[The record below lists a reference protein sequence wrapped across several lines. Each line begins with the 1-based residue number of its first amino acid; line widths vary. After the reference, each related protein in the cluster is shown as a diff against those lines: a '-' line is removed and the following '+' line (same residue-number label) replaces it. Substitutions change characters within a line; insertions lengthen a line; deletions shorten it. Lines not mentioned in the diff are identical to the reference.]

1 MKGKLMNIVRRIG
14 ILLLL
19 VSMLVGAGSA
29 SAQDEVTLTI
39 WTFGAFFTDL
49 YKGIEADYKE
59 IAPHVTIVVEEI
71 PYVQLYDNLQGTF
84 VAGVGA
90 PDIVDIEQ
98 GVISRFLKGEPGL
111 VPLNDMIAPYEDD
124 YIMAKT
130 ALYAYEGAIYGI
142 DHCLC
147 PVVLYYRHDLFA
159 DAGIEMPIATWDEF
173 IEATAP
179 LTEQGIAPL
188 VLDDRSWGD
197 YYMLLLQ
204 SGSPG
209 FFDDEGNV
217 IVDSP
222 GNIAVLEWYL
232 GLLESGVAIST
243 GDWYVTWGLRAE
255 GKIAAVIGAD
265 WHAGS
270 MKNELAEGAGL
281 WRAAPLP
288 AFEEG
293 GSRTSTFGG
302 TAYTITTQSEHP
314 EEAWAFIEFAMFDE
328 DNKILE
334 YHINNL
340 LPPILSHLDN
350 EALLAPDPYFDN
362 QSLGE
367 LFLELAPE
375 VPFQARGPWWNEAST
390 LVANAV
396 FEATQ
401 GEKTAEQALKDAA
414 DELRRQIDFG

>member
-1 MKGKLMNIVRRIG
+1 MKRTISIFTAA
-14 ILLLL
+14 LLLL
-19 VSMLVGAGSA
+19 GMLIGAGSA
-29 SAQDEVTLTI
+29 SAQDDVTLTI
-39 WTFGAFFTDL
+39 WTFGPFFTDL
-49 YKGIEADYKE
+49 YLGIEADYKE
-59 IAPHVTIVVEEI
+59 IAPHVSIVVEEI
-71 PYVQLYDNLQGTF
+71 PFGQLYDNLQGAF

-90 PDIVDIEQ
+90 PDIVDVEQ

-111 VPLNDMIAPYEDD
+111 VPLNDLIAPYEDD

-130 ALYAYEGAIYGI
+130 ALYADQGVIYGI

-147 PVVLYYRHDLFA
+147 PVVLYYQHDIFA
-159 DAGIEMPIATWDEF
+159 DAGIEMPIDTWDEF
-173 IEATAP
+173 VEAAAA
-179 LTEQGIAPL
+179 LTDQGIAAL

-209 FFDDEGNV
+209 FFDAEGNV

-243 GDWYVTWGLRAE
+243 GDFYATMGLMTE
-255 GKIAAVIGAD
+255 GKIAAAIGAD
-265 WHAGS
+265 WYAGTL
-270 MKNELAEGAGL
+270 KNELADRAGH

-293 GSRTSTFGG
+293 GARTSTHGG
-302 TAYTITTQSEHP
+302 TAYSITTQSEHP
-314 EEAWAFIEFAMFDE
+314 EEAWAFIEFALFDE
-328 DNKILE
+328 DNKIFE
-334 YHINNL
+334 YHVNNL

-362 QSLGE
+362 QPVGE

-375 VPFQARGPWWNEAST
+375 VPFQERGPWFNEAST

>member
-1 MKGKLMNIVRRIG
+1 MNIARRCF

-19 VSMLVGAGSA
+19 VSMIFGAGTA
-29 SAQDEVTLTI
+29 SAQEDVTLTI
-39 WTFGAFFTDL
+39 WTFGSFFTDF
-49 YKGIEADYKE
+49 YEGIEADYKE
-59 IAPHVTIVVEEI
+59 IAPHVSIVVEEI
-71 PYVQLYDNLQGTF
+71 PYGQLYDNLQGAF

-90 PDIVDIEQ
+90 PDIVDVEQ

-111 VPLNDMIAPYEDD
+111 VALNDLIAPYEDD

-130 ALYAYEGAIYGI
+130 GLYAHQGTIYGI

-147 PVVLYYRHDLFA
+147 PVVLYYRQDIFA
-159 DAGIEMPIATWDEF
+159 DAGIEMPIATWDEYV
-173 IEATAP
+173 EATAA
-179 LTEQGIAPL
+179 LTEQGIAAL
-188 VLDDRSWGD
+188 VLADRSWGD
-197 YYMLLLQ
+197 YYILLLQ

-209 FFDDEGNV
+209 FFDADGNV

-232 GLLESGVAIST
+232 SLLESAVAVST
-243 GDWYVTWGLRAE
+243 ESAQTTYGLMSQ
-255 GKIAAVIGAD
+255 GKIAAAVGAD
-265 WHAGS
+265 WYGGFI
-270 MKNELAEGAGL
+270 KNNVADTEGL

-293 GSRTSTFGG
+293 GARTSTHGG
-302 TAYTITTQSEHP
+302 TAYSITAQSEHKD
-314 EEAWAFIEFAMFDE
+314 EAWAFIEFALFNE
-328 DNKILE
+328 DNKIFE
-334 YHINNL
+334 FQVNNL
-340 LPPILSHLDN
+340 LPPVLSHLSN
-350 EALLAPDPYFDN
+350 EALLGPDPYFDN

-367 LFLELAPE
+367 LFRELAPE
-375 VPFQARGPWWNEAST
+375 VPQQTRGPWFNEAST
-390 LVANAV
+390 LVANAI

>member
-1 MKGKLMNIVRRIG
+1 MKRSFTLFTTA
-14 ILLLL
+14 LLLL
-19 VSMLVGAGSA
+19 SLLIGAGTA

-49 YKGIEADYKE
+49 YVGIEDAYKE

-71 PYVQLYDNLQGTF
+71 PYGQLYDNLQGAF

-90 PDIVDIEQ
+90 PDIADVEQ

-111 VPLNDMIAPYEDD
+111 LPLNDLIAPYEDD

-130 ALYAYEGAIYGI
+130 ALYADQGAIYGI

-147 PVVLYYRHDLFA
+147 PVVLYYQHEIFA

-173 IEATAP
+173 IEASAA
-179 LTEQGIAPL
+179 LTDQGIAAL

-209 FFDDEGNV
+209 LFDGEGNV

-232 GLLESGVAIST
+232 DLLESGVAIST
-243 GDWYVTWGLRAE
+243 GDYHATMGLFAE
-255 GKIAAVIGAD
+255 GKIASVIGAD
-265 WHAGS
+265 WFAGS
-270 MKNELAEGAGL
+270 LKNELADAAGR

-293 GSRTSTFGG
+293 GSRTSTHGG

-314 EEAWAFIEFAMFDE
+314 DEAWAFIEFALFNE
-328 DNKILE
+328 DNKIFE
-334 YHINNL
+334 YHVNNL
-340 LPPILSHLDN
+340 LPPVLSHLDN

-362 QSLGE
+362 QSVGE

-375 VPFQARGPWWNEAST
+375 VPFQERGPWFNEATT

>member
-1 MKGKLMNIVRRIG
+1 MKRTISIFTAV
-14 ILLLL
+14 LLLL
-19 VSMLVGAGSA
+19 SMMIGAGTA
-29 SAQDEVTLTI
+29 SAQDDVTLTI

-59 IAPHVTIVVEEI
+59 IAPHVTIVVEEM
-71 PYVQLYDNLQGTF
+71 PYVQLYDNLQGAF

-90 PDIVDIEQ
+90 PDIVDVEQ
-98 GVISRFLKGEPGL
+98 GVISRFMKGEPGL
-111 VPLNDMIAPYEDD
+111 VALNDLIAPYEDD

-130 ALYAYEGAIYGI
+130 ALYADQGVIYGI

-147 PVVLYYRHDLFA
+147 PVVLYYQHDIFA
-159 DAGIEMPIATWDEF
+159 DAGIEMPMATWDEF
-173 IEATAP
+173 IEASAA
-179 LTEQGIAPL
+179 LTEQGIAAL

-209 FFDDEGNV
+209 FFDAEGNV

-232 GLLESGVAIST
+232 GLLENGVAIST
-243 GDWYVTWGLRAE
+243 GDFYATMGLMAE
-255 GKIAAVIGAD
+255 GKIAAAIGAD
-265 WHAGS
+265 WYAGTL
-270 MKNELAEGAGL
+270 KNELADAAGR
-281 WRAAPLP
+281 WRAAPMP

-293 GSRTSTFGG
+293 GARTSTHGG
-302 TAYTITTQSEHP
+302 TAYAITTQSEHP

-334 YHINNL
+334 YHVNNL
-340 LPPILSHLDN
+340 LPPVLSHLDN

-362 QSLGE
+362 QKVGE

-375 VPFQARGPWWNEAST
+375 VPFQERGPWFNEAT
-390 LVANAV
+390 VLVANAV

>member
-1 MKGKLMNIVRRIG
+1 MKRKFTLFASA
-14 ILLLL
+14 LLLL
-19 VSMLVGAGSA
+19 TLLFGAGTA
-29 SAQDEVTLTI
+29 SAQDDVTLTI
-39 WTFGAFFTDL
+39 WTFGPFFTDL
-49 YKGIEADYKE
+49 YLGIEDDYKE

-71 PYVQLYDNLQGTF
+71 PYVQLYDNLQGAF

-90 PDIVDIEQ
+90 PDIVDVEQ

-111 VPLNDMIAPYEDD
+111 LPLNDMIAPYEDD

-147 PVVLYYRHDLFA
+147 PVVLYYRHDIFA

-173 IEATAP
+173 VEASSA
-179 LTEQGIAPL
+179 LTDQGIAAL

-209 FFDDEGNV
+209 FFDDAGNV

-232 GLLESGVAIST
+232 DLLESGVAIST
-243 GDWYVTWGLRAE
+243 GGDFYVRWGLKAE
-255 GKIAAVIGAD
+255 GKIAAAIGAD
-265 WHAGS
+265 WYAGS
-270 MKNELAEGAGL
+270 MKNEMAGGAGL
-281 WRAAPLP
+281 WHAAPLP
-288 AFEEG
+288 AFDDG
-293 GSRTSTFGG
+293 GSRTSTHGG
-302 TAYTITTQSEHP
+302 TAYAITSQSEHP
-314 EEAWAFIEFAMFDE
+314 EEAWAFIEFAMFNE

-340 LPPILSHLDN
+340 LPPVLSHLDN

-362 QSLGE
+362 QPVGE

-375 VPFQARGPWWNEAST
+375 VPFQSRGPWFNEAST
-390 LVANAV
+390 LVGNAV

>member
-1 MKGKLMNIVRRIG
+1 MKRHTSLLFTV
-14 ILLLL
+14 LLLF
-19 VSMLVGAGSA
+19 SMLFGAGTA
-29 SAQDEVTLTI
+29 SAQDDVTLTI

-49 YKGIEADYKE
+49 YEGIEADYKE
-59 IAPHVTIVVEEI
+59 IAPHVSIVVEEI
-71 PYVQLYDNLQGTF
+71 PYVQLYDNLQGAF

-90 PDIVDIEQ
+90 PDIVDVEQ

-111 VPLNDMIAPYEDD
+111 VPLNDLIAPYEDD

-130 ALYAYEGAIYGI
+130 ALYAHQGTIYGI

-147 PVVLYYRHDLFA
+147 PVVLYYRHDIFA

-173 IEATAP
+173 IEAAAP
-179 LTEQGIAPL
+179 LTEQGIAAL

-209 FFDDEGNV
+209 FFDADGNV

-232 GLLESGVAIST
+232 GLLESGVAIAT
-243 GDWYVTWGLRAE
+243 GDFYARFGLKAE

-265 WHAGS
+265 WYAGS
-270 MKNELAEGAGL
+270 MKNELADGSGL

-293 GSRTSTFGG
+293 GARTSTHGG

-314 EEAWAFIEFAMFDE
+314 EEAWAFIEFALFDE
-328 DNKILE
+328 NNKIFE
-334 YHINNL
+334 WEVNNL
-340 LPPILSHLDN
+340 IPPVLSHLDN

-375 VPFQARGPWWNEAST
+375 VPFQSRGPWFNEAIT

-396 FEATQ
+396 FEAVQ
-401 GEKTAEQALKDAA
+401 GEKTAEQALTDAA
-414 DELRRQIDFG
+414 EELRRQIDFG